1 MVGESTVTL
10 ETGSPGLETSL
21 CHLLAVCFG
30 QVSSPLRVSVYP
42 LVKKGIKLPNLLP
55 RAMRGLNGTLLIQSK
70 SLLSKKD
77 SSKCNFP
84 SLILV

>member
-42 LVKKGIKLPNLLP
+42 LVKKRNK
-55 RAMRGLNGTLLIQSK
+55 TTK
-70 SLLSKKD
+70 STS
-77 SSKCNFP
+77 
-84 SLILV
+84 